1 MTGEKVSPREG
12 NSMSTITTNERSGEI
27 PDDLSAEAGKVRHR
41 RTRVADCHGTDVPEA
56 WTHPSFATL
65 EERLARI
72 ATIQGDDAAFATSLV
87 QQFATKGSLSP
98 KQLAWVGRL
107 YSRHADEVARLRS
120 VALQHDWRQVGQV
133 THYANHRLG
142 TYSGTDY
149 HKCVKCGEWG
159 ETYEHNNY
167 SGD

>member
-1 MTGEKVSPREG
+1 MVSPRG
-12 NSMSTITTNERSGEI
+12 GKSMSTITTNERSGEI

-41 RTRVADCHGTDVPEA
+41 RIRSGVADCHGEHVPEE
-56 WTHPSFATL
+56 WTHSSFATL
-65 EERLARI
+65 EEQLARI

-98 KQLAWVGRL
+98 KQLLWVGRL
-107 YSRHADEVARLRS
+107 YSRHADEIARLRS
-120 VALQHDWRQVGQV
+120 LALQHNWRRVGSV

>member
-1 MTGEKVSPREG
+1 
-12 NSMSTITTNERSGEI
+12 MSTVTTNERSGEI
-27 PDDLSAEAGKVRHR
+27 PDDLSAEAGTVRHKR
-41 RTRVADCHGTDVPEA
+41 IRIADCHGTEVPEA

-65 EERLARI
+65 DEQLARI

-87 QQFATKGSLSP
+87 QQFTKTGKLSP

-107 YSRHADEVARLRS
+107 YRKYADKVSVLRS
-120 VALQHDWRQVGQV
+120 IALNHDWRQVGSI

-159 ETYEHNNY
+159 ETYESNNY